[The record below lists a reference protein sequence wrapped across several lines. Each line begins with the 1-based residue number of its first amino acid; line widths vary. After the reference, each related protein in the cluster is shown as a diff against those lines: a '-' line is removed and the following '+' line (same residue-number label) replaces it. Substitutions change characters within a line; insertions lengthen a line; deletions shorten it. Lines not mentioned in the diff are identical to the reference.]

1 MNLLAIS
8 EHCIFP
14 LEEKGKRRRRR
25 KEKKRVVREGRTGRA
40 WATLGK
46 VDRAKMQ
53 GSQGHIPA
61 RAQRRPLPV
70 RREER
75 ACGKPDSLPLGG
87 LDDPARGAQ
96 VRRERRV
103 KRCAGT
109 RSFSTRIRN
118 LNMRYNP
125 FPSVVEKYPKQSHPR
140 TLPIG
145 GFHVVERK
153 RCEERKADI
162 WKPFSGREEEDGLE
176 NRWPFLRGKRNDL
189 FRQEPISCRLI
200 WKGVMEIR
208 RVTC

>member
-118 LNMRYNP
+118 LNMPLFRAT
-125 FPSVVEKYPKQSHPR
+125 
-140 TLPIG
+140 TLSLRLSKNIQNSLIL
-145 GFHVVERK
+145 ERS
-153 RCEERKADI
+153 RLEDSTWWRGRGVR
-162 WKPFSGREEEDGLE
+162 SGRQTFGNRSLE
-176 NRWPFLRGKRNDL
+176 GRKKMGWRTVGRFCEGRETICFDNSQSLAD
-189 FRQEPISCRLI
+189 
-200 WKGVMEIR
+200 
-208 RVTC
+208 